1 MEPYLANCY
10 NQEMDRS
17 RKNTVHGSVKDLLLP
32 VFIAGGLILLFLLWA
47 LVISGLNLVFNLRTL
62 AEIHT
67 HPAVWFAEVLILTGM
82 MIIYRGY
89 RKNQLRLKQ
98 LEEDIRS
105 GEELFEL
112 NIRITESLIRE
123 DFDEASQLLEGDD
136 KLGESLQQLSL
147 IMKAGKRKEEEEY
160 FITEGKNMISRILR
174 LHNDVGQLA
183 DEVLRNLT
191 RYLSMEQGAL
201 YLYDEE
207 SNSLTCVSTYAYN
220 RNKVRD
226 QIFRMGEGLVG
237 QCAFEKDFV
246 YRTEIPEDYVTFTS
260 GILGDRKPSSI
271 LLVPLLNEESL
282 QGVVEFASI
291 RKKIPKLH
299 IQFLLELGEVIGKTL
314 HNLRMNSNT
323 RRLLEESRRLTEE
336 LKRNEAELRDSAE
349 MMKKTQLELE
359 RSNKQMEMKMQDA
372 ENIRKRLY
380 QLLQNASE
388 VISIYDREGRMKWVS
403 PSVNHILGYS
413 PEEMMEGKDT
423 ERINHT
429 DTAKYHALIQDTLEG
444 KNEGRKVQYSFI
456 RKEGEMIYLE
466 STARN
471 LLNDPA
477 IQGIIVNSRDIT
489 EMKRAEREERLRTR
503 MQSLSENSM
512 DMIMRMSTNGF
523 IYYANP
529 VVEEY
534 VSMDAEQLNNQN
546 ISDLKFNSALH
557 DYLTSTL
564 KIIRENPVKNNQ
576 EIVIGVS
583 KGKKITERI
592 ISIDAIPEFNGKE
605 LETVLFV
612 GHDITEMKSIEKEV
626 KEKNKN
632 IEDSI
637 NYAEKIQSSLLPEI
651 EMIQSTLTRSF
662 VFYKPRDVISGDF
675 PWFYTNG
682 EDIFIAA
689 VDCTGHG
696 VPGSLLSFIAFFLLK
711 DVVSKSGDLDA
722 GQICDILNEQFL
734 DTLKQNTGKSDS
746 RDGLDIAFCKINLEK
761 KLLQFAGAHRPLYHL
776 NKGEL
781 MEYKGN
787 RKAVGGLQLLR
798 KADENFVNYDIPVS
812 SGDRIFFFT
821 DGLTDQLGG
830 PHGRKYSP
838 ARVREKILENQS
850 FTMKQYHQLFESEFE
865 EWKQGFRQLD
875 DVLMIGIEF

>member
-1 MEPYLANCY
+1 
-10 NQEMDRS
+10 MDRRNIHINPES
-17 RKNTVHGSVKDLLLP
+17 RINSLWL
-32 VFIAGGLILLFLLWA
+32 VFIPAGLFLVTLLWV
-47 LVISGLNLVFNLRTL
+47 LVITGTEQVFSLQSLVQ
-62 AEIHT
+62 IHT
-67 HPAVWFAEVLILTGM
+67 QTAVWFAEVLIFAGVITF
-82 MIIYRGY
+82 YRLY
-89 RKNQLRLKQ
+89 RNNKQ
-98 LEEDIRS
+98 KVRSLEEDIRS
-105 GEELFEL
+105 KKELIEL
-112 NIRITESLIRE
+112 HTRITESLTRGDFE
-123 DFDEASQLLEGDD
+123 DARHLPAEGD
-136 KLGESLQQLSL
+136 KLGEALQHLSL
-147 IMKAGKRKEEEEY
+147 IMKAGKRKEEEES
-160 FITEGKNMISRILR
+160 FIMEGKNSISRILR
-174 LHNDVGQLA
+174 LHDDIEILA

-191 RYLSMEQGAL
+191 RYLTMEQGAL
-201 YLYDEE
+201 YLYDEA
-207 SNSLTCVSTYAYN
+207 NNFLTCVSTYAYN
-220 RNKVRD
+220 RSKVRD
-226 QIFRMGEGLVG
+226 QVFRMGEGLVG

-260 GILGDRKPSSI
+260 GILGDQKPSSI
-271 LLVPLLNEESL
+271 LLVPLLSEDDL
-282 QGVVEFASI
+282 QGVIEFASI
-291 RKKIPKLH
+291 RRKIPKLH

-314 HNLRMNSNT
+314 YNLKMNNNT
-323 RRLLEESRRLTEE
+323 RRLLEDSRRLTEE
-336 LKRNEAELRDSAE
+336 LRRNESELRDSAE
-349 MMKKTQLELE
+349 MMKQTQMQLE

-403 PSVNHILGYS
+403 PSVNHILGYT

-423 ERINHT
+423 ERIHHT
-429 DTAKYHALIQDTLEG
+429 DTAKYNALIQDTLEG
-444 KNEGRKVQYSFI
+444 SSEGRKIQYSFV
-456 RKEGEMIYLE
+456 KKGGELIYLE
-466 STARN
+466 SSARN
-471 LLNDPA
+471 LLKDPA
-477 IQGIIVNSRDIT
+477 IQGIIVNTRDIT
-489 EMKRAEREERLRTR
+489 EMKRAEKEERLRTR

-512 DMIMRMSTNGF
+512 DMIMRMSVNGF

-529 VVEEY
+529 VVEAF
-534 VSMDAEQLNNQN
+534 VAMDSEQLNNQN
-546 ISDLKFNSALH
+546 ISDLKFNSAFH
-557 DYLTSTL
+557 DYLTTTL
-564 KIIRENPVKNNQ
+564 TMVRENPVKTNQ
-576 EIVIGVS
+576 EIVIGIG
-583 KGKKITERI
+583 KGERFTERI
-592 ISIDAIPEFNGKE
+592 LSIDAIPEFNGKE

-612 GHDITEMKSIEKEV
+612 GHDITDMKSIEKEV

-637 NYAEKIQSSLLPEI
+637 NYAEKIQTSLLPEI

-662 VFYKPRDVISGDF
+662 VFYQPRDVISGDF

-711 DVVSKSGDLDA
+711 DVVSKSGDLNA

-761 KLLQFAGAHRPLYHL
+761 RLLQYAGAHRPLYHL

-781 MEYKGN
+781 IEYKGN
-787 RKAVGGLQLLR
+787 RKSVGGLQLLR
-798 KADENFVNYDIPVS
+798 KAEENFVNYDIPVAK
-812 SGDRIFFFT
+812 GDRVFFFT

-850 FTMKQYHQLFESEFE
+850 FNMKEYHRLFESEFE